1 MAAEH
6 QMPFL
11 DPDVEHVALTDP
23 KCAPK
28 VGGEHNSTQRVDAAR
43 AVLRVHCKPARGI
56 DMRSVS

>member
-1 MAAEH
+1 
-6 QMPFL
+6 MPFL